1 MRRYSAPAV
10 ADIPDTASLTDV
22 VFTRAGTE
30 PGSVMLRRLTDSGQ
44 WQDVT
49 TSVFRD
55 EVTTLARGIRC
66 YVAAVEEY
74 PRHAVRLTGPTVG
87 HLPSCL
93 RATQSCR

>member
-10 ADIPDTASLTDV
+10 ADIPDTASLEDV

-55 EVTTLARGIRC
+55 EVTTLARGI
-66 YVAAVEEY
+66 VGAGLAAKLVQDVL
-74 PRHAVRLTGPTVG
+74 PRLLCRLLPVREARFLEST
-87 HLPSCL
+87 H
-93 RATQSCR
+93 